1 MLSGLI
7 LVDLQYLINLGEYIM
22 LFSVTIKVDNDA
34 YHNQPVQ
41 YQLIDNLKDI
51 IAKLEDA
58 NDWGIVRDVNGNKV
72 GDWSLE

>member
-1 MLSGLI
+1 MI
-7 LVDLQYLINLGEYIM
+7 
-22 LFSVTIKVDNDA
+22 FSVTIKVDNAA
-34 YHNQPVQ
+34 YHDQPVQ

-58 NDWGIVRDVNGNKV
+58 NDWGIVRDVNGNNV